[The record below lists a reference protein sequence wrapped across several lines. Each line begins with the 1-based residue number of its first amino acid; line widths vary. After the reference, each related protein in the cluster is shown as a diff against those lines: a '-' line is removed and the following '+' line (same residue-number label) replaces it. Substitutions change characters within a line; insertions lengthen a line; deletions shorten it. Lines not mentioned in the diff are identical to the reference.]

1 MKKKKNKI
9 LIAILV
15 ILFLIIG
22 LIGGAYLYVRNS
34 LKPTKAF
41 LNGEICEEG
50 KSPCETTVFIVD
62 EGAYGRS
69 TLDKLEA
76 EGIIRNAGAAYYYNR
91 IFTGYSF
98 VAGYFEIPHKVT
110 DASGNTRDITLEEI
124 MAFLSD
130 PANAHQDTVTLS
142 FDEGG
147 YIKDYARIIGENT
160 TVSEEEIF
168 AYWNDESVIRS
179 YMSEYPFLTEEIFDP
194 DVRYYLEGY
203 LFPDTYEF
211 FEFSTCDEI
220 TRKFLDRT
228 MEIYSEY
235 EDDFDS
241 SPFTVNEVFTLASIV
256 QGETGNSSDATLV
269 SGVFVDRYNAPEVL
283 ASSVTS
289 CYAFELTAEECYS
302 FGESTDYT
310 WQDHPYNT
318 YTNQGLPPGPVC
330 APSKIS
336 IYAALH
342 PDTTEGY
349 FFFCADLCNGGTVF
363 ARTAE
368 EHAYNIEHYYLA
380 CMD

>member
-1 MKKKKNKI
+1 MKKRTKI
-9 LIAILV
+9 LIAIFTV
-15 ILFLIIG
+15 LFLILG
-22 LIGGAYLYVRNS
+22 ALGGAFLYIRSS
-34 LKPTKAF
+34 LNPTKAF
-41 LNGEICEEG
+41 LRGEVCSEG
-50 KSPCETTVFIVD
+50 QAPCETTAFVVD

-69 TLDKLEA
+69 TLEKLEA
-76 EGIIRNAGAAYYYNR
+76 EGIIRNAGSAYYYNR

-98 VAGYFEIPHKVT
+98 VAGYFEIPHKVA
-110 DASGNTRDITLEEI
+110 DENGNLRDITLDEI
-124 MAFLSD
+124 MGFLSD

-147 YIKDYARIIGENT
+147 LIKDFARIIGENT

-168 AYWNDESVIRS
+168 AYWNDEDIVRY
-179 YMSEYPFLTEEIFDP
+179 YMELYPFLTEEIFDP

-211 FEFSTCDEI
+211 FEHTSCDEI
-220 TRKFLDRT
+220 TRRFLDRT
-228 MEIYSEY
+228 LEIYEEY
-235 EDDFDS
+235 ESDFAE

-256 QGETGNSSDATLV
+256 QGETGNSADAMLV

-289 CYAFELTAEECYS
+289 CYAFELSAEECYEH
-302 FGESTDYT
+302 GESTDYT

-318 YTNQGLPPGPVC
+318 YTNQGFPPGPVC

-363 ARTAE
+363 ARTAA
-368 EHAYNIEHYYLA
+368 EHQYNIDHYYLG
-380 CMD
+380 CME